1 MLYNLAK
8 PDFDVEPPK
17 SVWASNLYVVKTSEP
32 NFSQSIENRPF
43 LFFHFEAILVP
54 TKWRKE
60 KKNSQLG
67 KFVKLG
73 VKVTPKKWVLGVY
86 YPSFRAN

>member
-17 SVWASNLYVVKTSEP
+17 SVWASNLYIVKTSEP

-43 LFFHFEAILVP
+43 LFFHFEALLVP
-54 TKWRKE
+54 TK
-60 KKNSQLG
+60 
-67 KFVKLG
+67 
-73 VKVTPKKWVLGVY
+73 
-86 YPSFRAN
+86 

>member
-17 SVWASNLYVVKTSEP
+17 SVWASNLYIVKTSEP

-43 LFFHFEAILVP
+43 FILSFWSP
-54 TKWRKE
+54 IGTYQIEKRKE
-60 KKNSQLG
+60 KIPTGQGCQIGCQS
-67 KFVKLG
+67 
-73 VKVTPKKWVLGVY
+73 
-86 YPSFRAN
+86 YP